1 MIYNHIIFC
10 NTEID
15 RKGFRMDSKA
25 NRKMTTT
32 LKMKA
37 TVFCLMGGE
46 I

>member
-10 NTEID
+10 NTEQD
-15 RKGFRMDSKA
+15 WKGFRMDS
-25 NRKMTTT
+25 NRKMTRT
-32 LKMKA
+32 LRMKA